1 VIFSSRVLAKMSK
14 RDFQIQ
20 IKNMASVVA
29 SIDLGSNSFYLAYA
43 KVENNTLSPTCRVR
57 KRVRLGQN
65 VPINGFIG
73 EETQAKAF
81 RALEEFRSELDE
93 IGAISVVVA
102 GTAALRKARDSA
114 EFLSRASQILGYPVD
129 VLTGKREAEFVFE
142 GVRLRHPNLF
152 AKRKNIIIDIGGG
165 STELALGNRH
175 KSTLL
180 SSIHIGCLTWHQFL
194 REKGL
199 SLATY
204 DSILTRSR
212 KFIEA
217 DCSRYRKHEISSAFG
232 TSGCWRVLEDVRK
245 LLKIPALDRHGIQQ
259 ILDWMLYHNSLD
271 DLNLYDAS
279 IERLEILP
287 LALALASAF
296 MSALQVSEVTYCD
309 ANLQDGLLSIA
320 WRALDDKIA

>member
-1 VIFSSRVLAKMSK
+1 MTT
-14 RDFQIQ
+14 
-20 IKNMASVVA
+20 VVA

-43 KVENNTLSPTCRVR
+43 KIENNILSPTCRVR

-65 VPINGFIG
+65 VPINGSIG
-73 EETQAKAF
+73 VAAQTRAF
-81 RALEEFRSELDE
+81 KALESFRTELDE
-93 IGAISVVVA
+93 IGATAVVVA

-114 EFLSRASQILGYPVD
+114 EFLSRATQILGYPID
-129 VLTGKREAEFVFE
+129 VLTGQREAEIVFE

-152 AKRKNIIIDIGGG
+152 ENQKNIVIDIGGG

-175 KSTLL
+175 RSALL
-180 SSIHIGCLTWHQFL
+180 SSIHIGCLTWYQFL
-194 REKGL
+194 QESGL
-199 SLATY
+199 SLETY

-245 LLKIPALDRHGIQQ
+245 FLNIPALDRHGMQQ
-259 ILDWMLYHNSLD
+259 ILDWMLYHHSLD
-271 DLNLYDAS
+271 DLNLYDTS

-296 MSALQVSEVTYCD
+296 MSALQITEVTYCD

-320 WRALDDKIA
+320 WQTLDDKIA